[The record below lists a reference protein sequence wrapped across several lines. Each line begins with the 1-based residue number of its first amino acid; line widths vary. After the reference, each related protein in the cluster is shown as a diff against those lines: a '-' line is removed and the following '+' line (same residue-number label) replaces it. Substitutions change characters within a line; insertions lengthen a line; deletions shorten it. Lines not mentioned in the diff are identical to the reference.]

1 MIATLLS
8 TISYI
13 TVPGELIKNGFG
25 LMWGMLSFPVI
36 FIIIGYLIIPRIMRH
51 KITSGYELLEERFA
65 AVRRFLDLG
74 VTAIHHIKAL
84 SRS

>member
-51 KITSGYELLEERFA
+51 KITSGYELLEERFGPEMRQVA
-65 AVRRFLDLG
+65 AGSPQR
-74 VTAIHHIKAL
+74 
-84 SRS
+84 